1 MFLKE
6 GACREKHA
14 GRISEMDTTSLNSI
28 FSLPVYVYEAKL
40 FEVYLCT

>member
-6 GACREKHA
+6 SAYREKHT

-28 FSLPVYVYEAKL
+28 SSLPVYVYEAKA